1 MAKFLKKNSA
11 DIVLQAYKYAEISK
25 LRENIVKTLQEK
37 NQKTVLITGPHDEA
51 GNTFLVSLLGFNTA
65 SFSSMKV
72 LMVDLNMRRP
82 QLHIPFGLKIK
93 TGFSEIAAGS
103 LNWKRAV
110 KNTGI
115 SGLKVITAG
124 QPNMELAPFLKH
136 SLLENL
142 VHDMKGYFDLI
153 LFDTSPVLSQNRNN
167 VDPALLALL
176 CDMVIIVIQDKKT
189 TKADLTNAVSTIGE
203 KVDGIVYNRNF

>member
-11 DIVLQAYKYAEISK
+11 DMVLQAYKYAEISK
-25 LRENIVKTLQEK
+25 LRENIVNTLQEK

-124 QPNMELAPFLKH
+124 QPNMELAPFLKQ
-136 SLLENL
+136 SLLEDLTNE
-142 VHDMKGYFDLI
+142 MKSYFEI
-153 LFDTSPVLSQNRNN
+153 IFFDTSPVLVHNRNN
-167 VDPALLALL
+167 VDPALLAHL
-176 CDMVIIVIQDKKT
+176 CDMVIITVQDKRT
-189 TKADLTNAVSTIGE
+189 TKADLIDTVSTIGGR
-203 KVDGIVYNRNF
+203 VSGIVYNQN